1 VATVPST
8 RDEILGN
15 IKQDERPWGGF
26 RQFAHNAQCT
36 VKILTVAAG
45 QILSLQSHRHRD
57 ELWVVLDE
65 GLKVEI
71 DGETHLADP
80 GDEFVIL
87 RGSRHRVGSVGGT
100 GRILEISFGEFDE
113 DDIERYEDVYGRS

>member
-1 VATVPST
+1 MRSV

-26 RQFAHNAQCT
+26 RQFAHNALCT
-36 VKILTVAAG
+36 VKILTVTDG

-71 DGETHLADP
+71 DGQEHLAHP
-80 GDEFVIL
+80 GDEFVIP
-87 RGSRHRVGSVGGT
+87 RGARHRVGSAGGT

-113 DDIERYEDVYGRS
+113 DDIERYEDRYGRT

>member
-1 VATVPST
+1 MTSAGE
-8 RDEILGN
+8 EILGN
-15 IKQDERPWGGF
+15 IVQDERPWGGF
-26 RQFAHNAQCT
+26 RQFAHNALCT
-36 VKILTVAAG
+36 VKVLTIADG

-71 DGETHLADP
+71 DGEAHVAHP
-80 GDEFVIL
+80 GDEFVIP
-87 RGSRHRVGSVGGT
+87 RGSKHRVGSVGGT

>member
-1 VATVPST
+1 M

-15 IKQDERPWGGF
+15 IVQDDRPWGGF

-45 QILSLQSHRHRD
+45 QQLSLQSHRSRD
-57 ELWVVLDE
+57 ELWVVLDP

-71 DGETHLADP
+71 DGQEHLAVP
-80 GDEFVIL
+80 GDEFVIE
-87 RGSRHRVGSVGGT
+87 RGSRHRLGSAGST
-100 GRILEISFGEFDE
+100 GRVLEISFGEFDE

>member
-1 VATVPST
+1 MAALTSV

-15 IKQDERPWGGF
+15 IEQDERPWGGF
-26 RQFAHNAQCT
+26 RQFAHNARCT
-36 VKILTVAAG
+36 VKILTVMDG
-45 QILSLQSHRHRD
+45 QLLSLQSHRHRD

-71 DGETHLADP
+71 DGEEHVAHP
-80 GDEFVIL
+80 GDEFVIP
-87 RGSRHRVGSVGGT
+87 RGSRHRVGSIGGT